1 MYTRE
6 NISLYIPNNRTLPLI
21 QTINRVC
28 RLLGS
33 STVKL
38 QVKGPR
44 GMIWLELQK
53 VLHIPSTPVNLFSGL
68 QFESLGGY
76 LKRGVIYNSQ
86 DQAVAQVDT
95 TSNRHF
101 LRVIN

>member
-1 MYTRE
+1 MLSVAVLLAYTAGLTQKHLWYYDSGAGVYIIYTRE

-21 QTINRVC
+21 QTVNGVC

-44 GMIWLELQK
+44 GMIWLRLQK
-53 VLHIPSTPVNLFSGL
+53 VLYIPSTPVNLFSGL
-68 QFESLGGY
+68 
-76 LKRGVIYNSQ
+76 
-86 DQAVAQVDT
+86 
-95 TSNRHF
+95 
-101 LRVIN
+101 